1 MKQIRIYMLLSL
13 IVGMSLTACS
23 DWLDVD
29 PKDKVLEDKMFET
42 PKGINDV
49 LNGFYQSMMK
59 ENLYGGQMSST
70 TIEILGQYYNYP
82 HDEPTQD
89 VNLRPF
95 YYLGNYK
102 YGQKEVMDKFSY
114 IWRESYEIIF
124 GINNFIDKLQG
135 SNVLAQDTKETMLG
149 EAHAL
154 RAFLHLDMLRLF
166 GPVYKTHPGSLAI
179 PYNDKPKVNTYAP
192 LSAQEVMQKIMTDI
206 TTAESLLKNDPIL
219 TEGILY
225 IEDENEHI
233 RLSSEEIF
241 NKYYRNRRMN
251 VYAVKALKAR
261 ALAYQ
266 GNISEA
272 AQEARK
278 IIDEASTL
286 FPFTKESDVADKR
299 FYTMHTEVLF
309 GVENLNMY
317 TRWNEYTNGTLLHR
331 TYTVNSKNLTKNIFT
346 GTAIDLEDTRRGIWE
361 TSKINKELYISR
373 KYEDYGFKTY
383 DANRLYQP
391 LMRITEMHYLIAE
404 SYIENNNIQGAIE
417 KINEIGVV
425 RGWKTKINFSNTM
438 TKEEAYNLLVKEYY
452 KEFYGEGQVFF
463 YHKRKNNKLI
473 YCASDSETINT
484 IDIETLDQNPYLI
497 PLPNDETDV

>member
-149 EAHAL
+149 
-154 RAFLHLDMLRLF
+154 
-166 GPVYKTHPGSLAI
+166 
-179 PYNDKPKVNTYAP
+179 
-192 LSAQEVMQKIMTDI
+192 
-206 TTAESLLKNDPIL
+206 
-219 TEGILY
+219 
-225 IEDENEHI
+225 
-233 RLSSEEIF
+233 
-241 NKYYRNRRMN
+241 
-251 VYAVKALKAR
+251 
-261 ALAYQ
+261 
-266 GNISEA
+266 
-272 AQEARK
+272 
-278 IIDEASTL
+278 
-286 FPFTKESDVADKR
+286 
-299 FYTMHTEVLF
+299 
-309 GVENLNMY
+309 
-317 TRWNEYTNGTLLHR
+317 
-331 TYTVNSKNLTKNIFT
+331 
-346 GTAIDLEDTRRGIWE
+346 
-361 TSKINKELYISR
+361 
-373 KYEDYGFKTY
+373 
-383 DANRLYQP
+383 
-391 LMRITEMHYLIAE
+391 
-404 SYIENNNIQGAIE
+404 
-417 KINEIGVV
+417 
-425 RGWKTKINFSNTM
+425 
-438 TKEEAYNLLVKEYY
+438 
-452 KEFYGEGQVFF
+452 
-463 YHKRKNNKLI
+463 
-473 YCASDSETINT
+473 
-484 IDIETLDQNPYLI
+484 
-497 PLPNDETDV
+497 